1 MGEQFDIG
9 VARTKPKR
17 KVVRGITPANI
28 YEAAALQFSFAALPH
43 GKAAGKNVMAKDMRE
58 ALNDVDVIDFDT
70 QDIDEPE
77 VDNDTPAHEV
87 FQETMGQDK
96 MLLGSLWARLQ
107 SNEAIVR
114 KGQLQMDY
122 MMFQLQSA
130 GFPYSQT
137 QVKETLGR
145 WLNHR
150 PGRDVKVQDIKEL
163 F

>member
-1 MGEQFDIG
+1 MGEQFGIG

-28 YEAAALQFSFAALPH
+28 YEAAALQFSFAALLH

-70 QDIDEPE
+70 EDIDEPE
-77 VDNDTPAHEV
+77 VDNDTPAYEV
-87 FQETMGQDK
+87 FQETMEQEK

-107 SNEAIVR
+107 SNEAMVR
-114 KGQLQMDY
+114 KGHLQMDY
-122 MMFQLQSA
+122 MIFQLQSA
-130 GFPYSQT
+130 GFPYSQA
-137 QVKETLGR
+137 QVEETPAR
-145 WLNHR
+145 WLNYR
-150 PGRDVKVQDIKEL
+150 PGRDVRVQDIKEL